1 MKRDVKMMNKVV
13 VLGGGHGLSVL
24 LKGLKLFPI
33 DITAVVT
40 VADNGASTGRL
51 RDEFKIP
58 AVGDL
63 RNVII
68 SLSESEPL
76 LEELFQYRFKST
88 GNLDGHSLGN
98 LLLAALLDMEGSL
111 TSAVASL
118 SKILNLKGK
127 VLPLTEDVINLIA
140 ETKNNETLIG
150 EVEIRKSG
158 KELTK
163 LYYDQEPK
171 VLPEVITAILEADLI
186 IFGLGSLYTSIIP
199 HLICP
204 EVVTAIKNSNAKKI
218 YVCNAM
224 TEKGETDNF
233 KVSDHVNT
241 LNKYIG
247 TKVLDAVIANSKHID
262 IDIQERYKT
271 LEDSEPVLIDE
282 AAIKKLEL
290 QLIKENLVIIENE
303 TVRHDPIKTGFVIF
317 SYLLKG
323 KK

>member
-1 MKRDVKMMNKVV
+1 MMKKVV

-282 AAIKKLEL
+282 AAIKKLDL

>member
-1 MKRDVKMMNKVV
+1 MMNKVV

-218 YVCNAM
+218 YVCNAL

-233 KVSDHVNT
+233 KDNDHVNT
-241 LNKYIG
+241 LNK
-247 TKVLDAVIANSKHID
+247 
-262 IDIQERYKT
+262 
-271 LEDSEPVLIDE
+271 
-282 AAIKKLEL
+282 
-290 QLIKENLVIIENE
+290 
-303 TVRHDPIKTGFVIF
+303 
-317 SYLLKG
+317 
-323 KK
+323 